1 MSFKNFGRIVLGVA
15 LAAGVASAGTAPAGH
30 KPAPPAEKVT
40 VDAAAL
46 AGGDLEAA
54 AHQATVLGDDGSEAG
69 HAALADALATG
80 LAPKVAAV
88 AIASLARHP
97 APTDVA
103 LLRVYAGHRDEPVRA
118 AAVLALGAYP
128 DPVAKKTV
136 VAALGDDAEE
146 VRTAAAG
153 AVAKGKI
160 REGVERLFAL
170 LDKGD
175 AAAPPALAAL
185 ADADMAHAIGEHLG
199 TAPAAVLAQ
208 TFGAILKR
216 ADFPEAAKVEVVR
229 TLAKISGAEAT
240 TALTDY
246 VDATPAKPPKKSR
259 TEAQKIIEAR
269 LAGGGA
275 Q

>member
-1 MSFKNFGRIVLGVA
+1 MHFGRILLGLA
-15 LAAGVASAGTAPAGH
+15 LAAGVASAGAAAPGH
-30 KPAPPAEKVT
+30 KPAPPPAEKAHVEAAALLGGDL
-40 VDAAAL
+40 DAAART
-46 AGGDLEAA
+46 
-54 AHQATVLGDDGSEAG
+54 ATALGDDAAEAA
-69 HAALADALATG
+69 HAALADALSTG
-80 LAPKVAAV
+80 LAPVVAAP
-88 AIASLARHP
+88 ALAALAKHP

-103 LLRVYAGHRDEPVRA
+103 ILRVYAGHHDDAVRA
-118 AAVLALGAYP
+118 AAVLALGEYP
-128 DPVAKKTV
+128 DPAAKTAV
-136 VAALGDDAEE
+136 VVALGDDVEV
-146 VRTAAAG
+146 VRTAAGG
-153 AVAKGKI
+153 AVAHGKI
-160 REGVERLFAL
+160 REGVERLLAL

-199 TAPAAVLAQ
+199 TAPGAVLAQ

-216 ADFPEAAKVEVVR
+216 PEFPEAAKVEVVR

-240 TALTDY
+240 AALTDY

-259 TEAQKIIEAR
+259 AEAQKIIEAR